1 MADTGEASQLLLTTH
16 GVTNTGKASHGVA
29 NTGDASQLLPQHMA
43 LETQA
48 HVPSNSQTPTEV
60 QAAYEARP
68 SYMLFGGIVIN
79 IVANKNVYNP

>member
-1 MADTGEASQLLLTTH
+1 
-16 GVTNTGKASHGVA
+16 
-29 NTGDASQLLPQHMA
+29 MA